1 MLDPGFTTEEM
12 SAVFSAVRRVE
23 AMAAFEAAL
32 ALALADIGIAPRK
45 EADTV
50 AAACRHPIADPEGIL
65 AATWSEGTPLIRL
78 LSEIRERL
86 TEEEARWL
94 HHGATTQD
102 TVDTATMTL
111 AGEAL
116 GILDDRLSVLAR
128 LLAGLVVE
136 HRAQP
141 QIGRTFLQDARPTT
155 FGFRAATWLDSTL
168 RHVGELRERGSGLAV
183 QLGGP
188 VGNLAPYG
196 DQGADVMAA
205 LAERLGLQTPALP
218 WHTDRSRIWSLVASL
233 EACARTIARIASDVA
248 LLASSDIA
256 EIRVRPG
263 GSSSMTEK
271 RNPIDAVRA
280 VAAASACTGAAGMIV
295 AGSSHELDRGIGGW
309 HVEWMAVPMVF
320 ETVAASVE
328 AMTTCLEFL
337 EVDAVRMKDRA
348 GSESAPVLDQRLIDR
363 VLADYNETVGS
374 E

>member
-12 SAVFSAVRRVE
+12 RAVFSTARRVE

-32 ALALADIGIAPRK
+32 ALALADTGIAPRDA
-45 EADTV
+45 ADSV
-50 AAACRHPIADPEGIL
+50 AVACRHPSADPDGIL

-78 LSEIRERL
+78 LSEIGGRL
-86 TEEEARWL
+86 TEDEARWL

-102 TVDTATMTL
+102 AVDTATMTL

-116 GILDDRLSVLAR
+116 GILDNRLSVLAR
-128 LLAGLVVE
+128 LFAGLVVE

-141 QIGRTFLQDARPTT
+141 QIGRTFLQHARPTT

-168 RHVGELRERGSGLAV
+168 RHIAELREGRAGLAV

-196 DQGADVMAA
+196 EHGVDVMAA
-205 LAERLGLQTPALP
+205 LAERLGLQTPALA

-233 EACARTIARIASDVA
+233 EACSRTIARIAADVA

-256 EIRVRPG
+256 EIMVRSG
-263 GSSSMTEK
+263 GSSSMGDK
-271 RNPIDAVRA
+271 RNPIDAIRA
-280 VAAASACTGAAGMIV
+280 VAAASACSGAAGMIA

-309 HVEWMAVPMVF
+309 HVEWLAVPMVF
-320 ETVAASVE
+320 EAAAASVE
-328 AMTTCLEFL
+328 AMTTCLESL
-337 EVDAVRMKDRA
+337 EVDAGQMTANA
-348 GSESAPVLDQRLIDR
+348 GSPSGPVLDQRLIDR
-363 VLADYNETVGS
+363 VLADYDETVGPG
-374 E
+374 